1 MIYRKSLEKIEGL
14 GISTPRMRE
23 YYEEIC
29 GMIRMFREEVRGL
42 DEIGRVEYLVGKK
55 MYYGVMGRYVQDLKI
70 VQELESGIKEAC
82 EKRKKGKAKEK
93 RLEKVKSA
101 NWRSNLHLKGLET
114 YFDLRK
120 SYRSTELKGKSLEFA
135 FEELQTRNLS
145 IKKTITQ
152 TSNP

>member
-1 MIYRKSLEKIEGL
+1 
-14 GISTPRMRE
+14 MRE

-29 GMIRMFREEVRGL
+29 EMIRMFREEVRGL
-42 DEIGRVEYLVGKK
+42 DEIGRVECLVGKK
-55 MYYGVMGRYVQDLKI
+55 MYYGVMGRYAQDLKI
-70 VQELESGIKEAC
+70 VQEMEGVRKEQC
-82 EKRKKGKAKEK
+82 EKIKKGKGKEK
-93 RLEKVKSA
+93 RLGKIKSPHF
-101 NWRSNLHLKGLET
+101 RSNLHLKGLET

-120 SYRSTELKGKSLEFA
+120 SYRSINIKSKSLEFA